1 MLKIIISITTLVSLC
16 FLIML
21 LNTTTPATAGPFG
34 ILMIFILAYIL
45 SIGLTTFVLYYSS
58 RIMVRL
64 SIIFRTR
71 RPFEAFSFKHAYYY
85 SSVIAALPILLV
97 GLQSVGAVGIYELLL
112 VCMFVGIGVLY
123 VSKRVR

>member
-45 SIGLTTFVLYYSS
+45 SIGLTTYVLYYSS

-64 SIIFRTR
+64 SIIFRAR